1 MATSQELVDATGN
14 TPPPPPSGNVG
25 PEPADPRRW
34 RVLALTCLSVVFALT
49 TWFSATAIIPE
60 LTRVF
65 SLSAAQSAWLTN
77 GVQIGFVLGAVA
89 ASFINLPDLVPI
101 GRLVAFSATLAA
113 LANAVLLFAA
123 DASVVIAARI
133 VTGIALAGVYPPVM
147 KFVSTW
153 FKRGRG
159 FALGA
164 VIGALTLGSA
174 APHLVRA
181 LTAGIDW
188 RAVVFASSLM
198 TLLAGLVFLSIA
210 KEGPYP
216 FSKAVFSPRQ
226 IGAVL
231 KNKPLMLA
239 NLGYFGHM
247 WELYAVWGWFL
258 AFSTA
263 AMKEQGIATVPGASL
278 ITFAVVAAGTAGC
291 ILGGVLSDRIG
302 RCSTTILMLVV
313 SGLSAALIGFTFDG
327 PFWLFL
333 LVAVV
338 WGIFVVGDSAQF
350 SAAVTEVSDPR
361 YVGTALTLQ
370 MGIGFALTV
379 VAIAVT
385 PLVAQALGSWRWTF
399 LILLPGPVIG
409 ILAMLALR
417 RHPEAEKLA
426 GGLR

>member
-1 MATSQELVDATGN
+1 MADTLTVFQC
-14 TPPPPPSGNVG
+14 VG
-25 PEPADPRRW
+25 HDDEVRHSFR
-34 RVLALTCLSVVFALT
+34 SVSIIIR
-49 TWFSATAIIPE
+49 SA
-60 LTRVF
+60 RQGYGW
-65 SLSAAQSAWLTN
+65 AQL
-77 GVQIGFVLGAVA
+77 
-89 ASFINLPDLVPI
+89 DL
-101 GRLVAFSATLAA
+101 SATLAA